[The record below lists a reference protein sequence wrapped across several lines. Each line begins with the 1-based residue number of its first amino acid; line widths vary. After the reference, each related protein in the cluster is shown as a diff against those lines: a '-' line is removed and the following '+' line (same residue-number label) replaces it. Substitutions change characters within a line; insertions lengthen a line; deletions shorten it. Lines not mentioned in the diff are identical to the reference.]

1 MIAIAE
7 MRSANFSTQAMR
19 YTISKLSAG
28 ILILAVA
35 FFAACSKKPKT
46 LVAVMET
53 NYGTVVMELFEE
65 TTPLTVENFVG
76 LAEGTKAWT
85 DSEGVEKMEPFYDG
99 LTFHRVIKDF
109 MIQGGCPE
117 GTGRGGP
124 GYQFQDET
132 FAGEM
137 VPLTGEITD
146 QDVANEV
153 FNALI
158 VPYFRANPKDKR
170 NQVLEELVKT
180 MDAQRSYEPMV
191 GMTVA
196 QLQELIGS
204 NEPVTVFRKEMIPMT
219 GEIQDEAAADAV
231 FQGLLVPH
239 LREHDGE
246 SPIPEIKELYAEIL
260 AANGPTPMV
269 GMTVEQIQTWLGS
282 DEPVT
287 RPNMLGQVEYGTLC
301 MANSGP
307 NTNGSQ
313 FFITTK
319 KEGATWLNGKHTVFG
334 KVIEGMD
341 VVHAIE
347 DVEKSEGDKPAE
359 PVEIISIRTERR

>member
-1 MIAIAE
+1 MKYF
-7 MRSANFSTQAMR
+7 FSK
-19 YTISKLSAG
+19 IFPVCLLAG
-28 ILILAVA
+28 LA

-53 NYGTVVMELFEE
+53 NHGTVVMELFEE
-65 TTPLTVENFVG
+65 TTPITVENFVG

-85 DSEGVEKMEPFYDG
+85 DIDGTEKLEPFYDG

-109 MIQGGCPE
+109 MIQGGCPQ
-117 GTGRGGP
+117 GTGTGGP
-124 GYQFQDET
+124 GFQFQDET
-132 FAGEM
+132 YAGEM
-137 VPLTGEITD
+137 VPLTGEISD
-146 QDVANEV
+146 EDVANEV

-158 VPYFRANPKDKR
+158 VPYFRSNSRDKR
-170 NQVLEELVKT
+170 NDVIEELVQT
-180 MDAQRSYEPMV
+180 MDSKRSYEPMV
-191 GMTVA
+191 GMTVE
-196 QLQELIGS
+196 QLQELIGNS
-204 NEPVTVFRKEMIPMT
+204 EPITFFSKELTALT
-219 GEIQDEAAADAV
+219 GEIKDEAMADGV

-246 SPIPEIKELYAEIL
+246 SPVPEIKELYAEIL
-260 AANGPTPMV
+260 ASNGPTPLI
-269 GMTVEQIQTWLGS
+269 GKTVEQIQSLLGVE
-282 DEPVT
+282 DAVT
-287 RPNMLGQVEYGTLC
+287 QPTLLGEVEYGTLC

-347 DVEKSEGDKPAE
+347 DVEKSDGDKPAE